1 MLYIFDEIE
10 MLSDDFPE
18 SKMSLLSVERREKVQ
33 RLRSQS
39 GKKESV
45 AAYLLLRI
53 ALAEIY
59 GIYKIVEF
67 AYLYMGKPILRDFP
81 QIHFSLSHTKGV
93 AACAVSD
100 FEVGVDVQVI
110 RPVTDKVAK
119 RVLSDAEYAEFKI
132 AQNPDEF
139 FCEIWAI
146 KESCMKKSGQGMA
159 AAFKKLPVNDIADIK
174 VFREKDYFCSVCGS
188 ITQNMQIKHIRRE
201 DFEKLHN

>member
-1 MLYIFDEIE
+1 MLYIFDDIE
-10 MLSDDFPE
+10 LLSDDFPE
-18 SKMSLLSVERREKVQ
+18 IKMSFLSAERREKVQ
-33 RLRSQS
+33 RLRYQS

-45 AAYLLLRI
+45 AAYLLLRM
-53 ALAEIY
+53 ALNEVY
-59 GIYKIVEF
+59 GIDRIVEF
-67 AYLYMGKPILRDFP
+67 DYLDMGKPLLKDFP

-110 RPVTDKVAK
+110 RPVTDKAAN
-119 RVLSDAEYAEFKI
+119 RVLTEAEYAEFKI

-159 AAFKKLPVNDIADIK
+159 AAFKKLPVKDITDVK
-174 VFREKDYFCSVCGS
+174 VFREKNYFCSVCGIS
-188 ITQNMQIKHIRRE
+188 ALNMQVKHIRRDDLE
-201 DFEKLHN
+201 QLRY